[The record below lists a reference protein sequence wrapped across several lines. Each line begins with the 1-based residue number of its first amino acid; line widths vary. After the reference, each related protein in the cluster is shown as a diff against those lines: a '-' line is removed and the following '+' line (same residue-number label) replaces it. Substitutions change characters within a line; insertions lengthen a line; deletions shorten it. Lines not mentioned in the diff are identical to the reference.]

1 MTPIRTTLLAAA
13 LAAGVRGASAQVS
26 LMPTTPRFA
35 AITRLAQ
42 DTYGDSAR
50 TMISRI
56 LATMSPTDPAYPEA
70 LYTAGAVART
80 GDSMRAIFSR
90 IVVDHASSAW
100 ADKSLLRLVELDY
113 GLGKMDAVLN
123 ETNRVFT
130 DFPTSPV
137 MPTAALWGARA
148 AFSQQ
153 KLQQGCSWITS
164 ALAAV
169 GDDLE
174 TKNQLLF
181 AKERCNVGPGV
192 QLAPVVPESLRAGPP
207 PSPDTS
213 HPAARPAGGK
223 PPVAPPAKA
232 STRGAPASP
241 YRVQV
246 AAIRDPG
253 VIRQLT
259 RKLEAAGFKVYEV
272 PGPGGLTRVQAGP
285 FLTRAAAA
293 AALGRVK
300 AAAGGKPIVVAA
312 P

>member
-1 MTPIRTTLLAAA
+1 MTAIRSMIFVAA
-13 LAAGVRGASAQVS
+13 LAVGARSAAAQVS
-26 LMPTTPRFA
+26 LSPTTPRFA

-50 TMISRI
+50 AMISRV
-56 LATMSPTDPAYPEA
+56 LATMSPTDAVYPEA
-70 LYTAGAVART
+70 LYTAGVVART

-90 IVVDHASSAW
+90 LVVEHHESAW

-153 KLQQGCSWITS
+153 KLQVGCGWITS

-181 AKERCNVGPGV
+181 AKERCNVGPGM

-207 PSPDTS
+207 P
-213 HPAARPAGGK
+213 AAADAPRGATPTGRGGK
-223 PPVAPPAKA
+223 SPAKA
-232 STRGAPASP
+232 PAAAASP

-246 AAIRDPG
+246 AAIRDQA

-259 RKLEAAGFKVYEV
+259 RKLEAAGYKVFTV
-272 PGPGGLTRVQAGP
+272 PGPGGLIRVQAGP
-285 FLTRAAAA
+285 FLTRAAAS